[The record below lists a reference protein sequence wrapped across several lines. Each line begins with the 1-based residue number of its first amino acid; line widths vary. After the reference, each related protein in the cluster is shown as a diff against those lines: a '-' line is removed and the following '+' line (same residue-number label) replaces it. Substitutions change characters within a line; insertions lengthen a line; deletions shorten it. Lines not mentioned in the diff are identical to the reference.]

1 MCQEG
6 QHGCE
11 GTQSS
16 SEEDEEGKFLLWV
29 NWDFMESWGENKKG
43 TIRTQVRSTLGSL
56 APLDQWDGQD
66 PGHPPAHTCLC
77 YLYYLAASTKSKF
90 SCSTSGRDTIG
101 LAWGCHTFMCTIV
114 FLSQKQIQNSK
125 TQSKLQYTFLIGIPK
140 SSMCTC
146 VHVVLSYFY
155 FTVVLNHYS
164 KAIWVYLV
172 FSWQSKDISDGC
184 YPNRHSLK
192 TSHIVLFN
200 LQGRGSNF
208 LGLSDTTVGN
218 SWQ

>member
-29 NWDFMESWGENKKG
+29 NWDFMESWGENQKG
-43 TIRTQVRSTLGSL
+43 TIRTPVKSTLVSL

-114 FLSQKQIQNSK
+114 LVFLSQKQIQNSK
-125 TQSKLQYTFLIGIPK
+125 TQSKLQHTFPIGISK
-140 SSMCTC
+140 SSVCTC
-146 VHVVLSYFY
+146 VHAVLSYFY

-164 KAIWVYLV
+164 KAIWVNLV
-172 FSWQSKDISDGC
+172 VF
-184 YPNRHSLK
+184 
-192 TSHIVLFN
+192 
-200 LQGRGSNF
+200 F
-208 LGLSDTTVGN
+208 LTV
-218 SWQ
+218 